1 MVCSVIQCKNVIQFQ
16 FNIDY
21 GNYLDESNKIHRCGI
36 IGDVIHAK
44 WWEELECAIRNLP
57 QADWCYSGIREYNHG
72 GAVAAGL
79 AASGAAVTAGPALA
93 TGTNSTILRAGQSVA
108 RIPAR
113 EASGKEK
120 SELSTKRED
129 TRCHEKR

>member
-1 MVCSVIQCKNVIQFQ
+1 MV
-16 FNIDY
+16 
-21 GNYLDESNKIHRCGI
+21 GGAR
-36 IGDVIHAK
+36 
-44 WWEELECAIRNLP
+44 CAIRKLLP
-57 QADWCYSGIREYNHG
+57 SRLVLLIRKYNHG

-79 AASGAAVTAGPALA
+79 AAPGAAAAAGPALA

-113 EASGKEK
+113 EASKKEK

-129 TRCHEKR
+129 TRCHEKK